1 VLLISLIALFVSL
14 LALLT
19 LGWQTRLLR
28 KTLEAGNYQSL
39 IDKLLDVRNAVVVD
53 ASLGRMFEDNPQVQ
67 SVLDKTGMS
76 ISQFFW
82 TLQFLTSW
90 ESFYQQR
97 RVGLLGDQAW
107 SAYKNSLKLAFATPQ
122 LKTFWLEFSQY
133 SNYRSDWAEFVGCI
147 CNGVDPKDPILPKWS
162 RMFRMAS

>member
-90 ESFYQQR
+90 ESF
-97 RVGLLGDQAW
+97 
-107 SAYKNSLKLAFATPQ
+107 LKLAFATPQ